1 MGQNLE
7 ICGEFLTFV
16 HMKAHFLPQYFRDK
30 YQLSRAVTYAAL
42 WSLVFILCSVPFTN
56 NAWFSLGA
64 TEAFAYTTAF
74 FLIALS
80 VVILDKWIMYAT
92 RNAFRMTYLQYIA
105 WNLGEVVLIALLYTF
120 FTLRGGSMGIIDD
133 SRLSFW
139 RIFFTAAENAFIC
152 LMVPYTIVGMSF
164 AISDRNKTIRLM
176 NTRDVVSDEPD
187 KDIQKAALYNVNG
200 DLKFSVKLSNLY
212 YIESSDNYVRVWY
225 ADNDGSMKSYMIR
238 SKMKSIEANFI
249 GTSLMRCHR
258 QYIVNMDKVK
268 LLRKEKDKYEIELD
282 NEKIPPISVTKT
294 YLERI
299 LENIEKTG
307 KGSVQS

>member
-1 MGQNLE
+1 
-7 ICGEFLTFV
+7 
-16 HMKAHFLPQYFRDK
+16 MKPIFIPK
-30 YQLSRAVTYAAL
+30 YMREKSQLGWAVTYAAL
-42 WSLVFILCSVPFTN
+42 WSLIFIICSVPFTH

-64 TEAFAYTTAF
+64 TESFAYTTAF

-80 VVILDKWIMYAT
+80 VVVLSKWLMYAT
-92 RNAFRMTYLQYIA
+92 RNAFRMTYLQYVA
-105 WNLGEVVLIALLYTF
+105 WDLGEVVLVALLYTF
-120 FTLRGGSMGIIDD
+120 FTLKGGAMGIIDD
-133 SRLSFW
+133 STLSFW
-139 RIFFTAAENAFIC
+139 RIFLTAAENAFIC
-152 LMVPYTIVGMSF
+152 LIVPYIIVGMSF
-164 AISDRNKTIRLM
+164 AIADRNRAIRLM
-176 NTRDVVSDEPD
+176 NTSDVVSDEPD
-187 KDIQKAALYNVNG
+187 KGIQKAALYNVNG

-225 ADNDGSMKSYMIR
+225 SDNDGTMKSYMIR
-238 SKMKSIEANFI
+238 SKMKSIEENFA

-268 LLRKEKDKYEIELD
+268 LLRKEKDRYEIELD

-294 YLERI
+294 YLGRI